1 MKQPGII
8 FVVARFPWQQ
18 LQRGTAMTATTT
30 APLDL
35 IARPTTPLALGS
47 AFRKLALPGLAA
59 FVATWGLMTLPET
72 LAMDG
77 RIALVVTVLA
87 LIGWVGTKLP
97 ESVVALCAAL
107 VLVLTGAM
115 PEDKLYAAL
124 GSNLV
129 WLLLAAF
136 LIAAVIKD
144 SGLADRM
151 VAPLTA
157 RRPRFVMLVA
167 MTAALTAGTAFV
179 LPSTSGRA
187 ALLLPVFLALL
198 PLLPDARLG
207 RALSLLFPTVIL
219 LSAGGSLIG
228 AGAHLVAVEAIA
240 ATGGPKIGYLDW
252 LMLGAPLAALASA
265 AGAVLILVLFAP
277 RDLWM
282 ARLRTAETAGP
293 MNVQQKRI
301 ILIILG
307 LVGLWLTEALHGL
320 GMALVA
326 VVGAVILLTPPFT
339 SKKTKELFR
348 GVDMELIL
356 YMAATMMI
364 AQSMTS
370 TGADRWLADQALTV
384 LPAAVMQNGFAIAVL
399 LSITAV
405 LAHLAIASRSARAA
419 VLIPAIA
426 LPLAGMGHD
435 ATLMVLIAVMGTGF
449 CQTLMASA
457 KPVAIFGTR
466 EEAGFTQADLFRLAM
481 PLGFAKIVL
490 LVIFATIIWPA
501 QLADTQT
508 APTVAVEA
516 AADVAVAVEQ
526 GDPQLTAEFEIT
538 TVPPIGD
545 RQLQPTTF
553 DEAAKHAVG
562 RVAQALAARKDEA
575 AVLATTETNLR
586 AAPRVLTPAPESTA
600 ALPRQ
605 TRSSQAPSL
614 GAQIERDLRAAGR
627 QISRDLRALF

>member
-1 MKQPGII
+1 
-8 FVVARFPWQQ
+8 
-18 LQRGTAMTATTT
+18 MTAT
-30 APLDL
+30 AHASSDLADQRLAQGLPPFFKAVVLPL
-35 IARPTTPLALGS
+35 
-47 AFRKLALPGLAA
+47 LAA
-59 FVATWGLMTLPET
+59 LVATWGLLTLPET
-72 LAMDG
+72 LPMNG
-77 RIALVVTVLA
+77 RIALLVTVLA
-87 LIGWVGTKLP
+87 LIGWVGTRLP

-115 PEDKLYAAL
+115 PEERLYAAL

-136 LIAAVIKD
+136 LIAAVVKE

-157 RRPRFVMLVA
+157 RRPRFVVLMA
-167 MTAALTAGTAFV
+167 ATAAMTAGTAFI

-240 ATGGPKIGYLDW
+240 ATGGRRLGYLDW
-252 LMLGAPLAALASA
+252 LILGAPLAALASA
-265 AGAVLILVLFAP
+265 AGLILILILFVP
-277 RDLWM
+277 RDLWA
-282 ARLRTAETAGP
+282 ARVHAVGTGKAMDAR
-293 MNVQQKRI
+293 QRRI
-301 ILIILG
+301 ALVLMG
-307 LVGLWLTEALHGL
+307 LVGLWLTEAIHGL

-326 VVGAVILLTPPFT
+326 VVGAVVLMTPPFT
-339 SKKTKELFR
+339 AKKTKELFR

-370 TGADRWLADQALTV
+370 TGADRWLADQALMV
-384 LPAAVMQNGFAIAVL
+384 LPAPVLQNGFAIAVL
-399 LSITAV
+399 LTVVAV
-405 LAHLAIASRSARAA
+405 TAHLAIASRSARAA
-419 VLIPAIA
+419 VLIPAVA

-466 EEAGFTQADLFRLAM
+466 EEAGFTQIDLFRLAL
-481 PLGFAKIVL
+481 PLGLVKVVL
-490 LVIFATIIWPA
+490 LIGFATIIWPA
-501 QLADTQT
+501 QLDDTKAEPQT
-508 APTVAVEA
+508 VMAFEVAEVPASEAPAPSPAIAALRFAPVAAPVLEEPLPASVMETSLRPQPRPNGLGA
-516 AADVAVAVEQ
+516 AAPVA
-526 GDPQLTAEFEIT
+526 TAEVKKT
-538 TVPPIGD
+538 
-545 RQLQPTTF
+545 RK
-553 DEAAKHAVG
+553 AKKVS
-562 RVAQALAARKDEA
+562 
-575 AVLATTETNLR
+575 LATR
-586 AAPRVLTPAPESTA
+586 
-600 ALPRQ
+600 
-605 TRSSQAPSL
+605 
-614 GAQIERDLRAAGR
+614 IERDLNAAGR
-627 QISRDLRALF
+627 QFKRDLKSLF